1 MLVIEALKLSAMVIE
16 GDLDINSEDID
27 LWLKCYN
34 LVEQELATDYFPILE
49 VDKFFHVND
58 KIYYKEFSR
67 KPYMIRG
74 IQDFRGDK
82 VNYVLHS
89 EYLELQKNY
98 DGGTFFVK
106 YYYIPDAKEL
116 YSTCTYG
123 AEYISILKYGVA
135 AEYCLQQ
142 GNFDMA
148 AIYNQKYKERIK
160 LKGVKKK

>member
-1 MLVIEALKLSAMVIE
+1 MRVSEVIELSALLLEIE
-16 GDLDINSEDID
+16 LTDTVKDTL
-27 LWLKCYN
+27 LRCYN
-34 LVEQELATDYFPILE
+34 IVEQELATDYFPILE

-58 KIYYKEFSR
+58 KIYYKDFSR

-74 IQDFRGDK
+74 IQDFHGDK

-106 YYYIPDAKEL
+106 YYYIPEEKEL

-123 AEYISILKYGVA
+123 AEYISIFKYGVA

-142 GNFDMA
+142 GSFDLA

-160 LKGVKKK
+160 LKGAKKNK